1 MLMMPAP
8 RQGDLFSQ
16 PSWTE
21 SGNDPDLAIS
31 ARQLCEWQCR
41 IQRHQAPL
49 FAGSRHQPT
58 QRQTQLFDMPEDP
71 LASLAPLSLRPL
83 PLNFWRWSASPHH
96 GPAIYLVMDRPADLT
111 TPILLYVGETLA
123 ADRRWKGEHDC
134 KAYLAAYGDALCSAG
149 LPQQTSIRFWTD
161 VPANTRQRRR
171 LEQTLIQTW
180 LPPFNKETRD
190 RWATPFTAG

>member
-1 MLMMPAP
+1 MVPAP
-8 RQGDLFSQ
+8 RQGDLFAQ
-16 PSWTE
+16 PSWIE
-21 SGNDPDLAIS
+21 SGNDPSLAIS
-31 ARQLCEWQCR
+31 ARRLREWQCR

-49 FAGSRHQPT
+49 FAGSGHLPT
-58 QRQTQLFDMPEDP
+58 QRQTQLFDTPEDP
-71 LASLAPLSLRPL
+71 LASLVPLSLRPL

-96 GPAIYLVMDRPADLT
+96 GPAIYLVMDRPANLT

-149 LPQQTSIRFWTD
+149 LQQQTSIRFWTD

-190 RWATPFTAG
+190 RWATPFTTG